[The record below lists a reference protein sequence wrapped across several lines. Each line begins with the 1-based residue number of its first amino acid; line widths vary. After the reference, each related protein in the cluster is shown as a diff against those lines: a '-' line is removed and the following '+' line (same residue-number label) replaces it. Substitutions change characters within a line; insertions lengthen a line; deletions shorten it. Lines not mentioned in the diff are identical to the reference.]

1 MQIRGHHAGDRVGA
15 RLIRPWKNALGG
27 WTLGFGGGSG
37 VGEQGFV
44 PVFPDGVE
52 VPVVEEGGDFGGGA
66 MIGDVELAGGGGGI
80 FGGVLEFDPSSFDGQ
95 VQVAAAGAGVAA
107 WFGVTTGAHG
117 GDAERKHGIAQ
128 GGGFAGT
135 EDDAEVRE
143 AQAEGAEHLH
153 KVTVAQRV
161 SWLEA
166 AGGRA

>member
-1 MQIRGHHAGDRVGA
+1 M
-15 RLIRPWKNALGG
+15 GG
-27 WTLGFGGGSG
+27 WTLGSGGGSG
-37 VGEQGFV
+37 IGEQGFV